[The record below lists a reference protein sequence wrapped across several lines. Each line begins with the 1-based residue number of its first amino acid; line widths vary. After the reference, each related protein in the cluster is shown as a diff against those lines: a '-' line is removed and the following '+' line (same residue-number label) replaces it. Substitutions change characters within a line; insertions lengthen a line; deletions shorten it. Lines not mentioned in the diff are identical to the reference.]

1 MTIFDHLFVILLG
14 VVTVFVGLACIIGL
28 CLLMNYLF
36 DRLNAKEVKPTAPAV
51 SSAQDIPNRQEL
63 VAAVAAAV
71 AEELG
76 TSVSAIRILSLKKL

>member
-1 MTIFDHLFVILLG
+1 MTIFEHLSVILLG
-14 VVTVFVGLACIIGL
+14 VGTVFVGLVCIIGL

-36 DRLNAKEVKPTAPAV
+36 DLLQTKRAKPEATVNAP
-51 SSAQDIPNRQEL
+51 SRDIPNRQEL
-63 VAAVAAAV
+63 VAAVSAAV